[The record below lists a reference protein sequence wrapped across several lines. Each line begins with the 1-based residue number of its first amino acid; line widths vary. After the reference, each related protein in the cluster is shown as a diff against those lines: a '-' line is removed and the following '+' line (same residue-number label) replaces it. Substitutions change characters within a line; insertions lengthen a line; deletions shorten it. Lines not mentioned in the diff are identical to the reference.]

1 MRTVCIAVLAVLL
14 AVTVG
19 CCFFAVKKKSE
30 YSAAILRL
38 LVSGIVAMA
47 SYIGFLLSE
56 QVTWAL
62 LFDGL
67 YFICTDWLLEIRFPF
82 CSM

>member
-30 YSAAILRL
+30 YSAAILRKPHPHTESTPAPDVL
-38 LVSGIVAMA
+38 LIFAIPEPPSDSA
-47 SYIGFLLSE
+47 SD
-56 QVTWAL
+56 VPR
-62 LFDGL
+62 
-67 YFICTDWLLEIRFPF
+67 RFSHCRLPENNT
-82 CSM
+82 

>member
-19 CCFFAVKKKSE
+19 CCFFTVKKKSE

-38 LVSGIVAMA
+38 LVSGIVTGIFTGLCAQLVSKRA
-47 SYIGFLLSE
+47 RQAG
-56 QVTWAL
+56 
-62 LFDGL
+62 LF
-67 YFICTDWLLEIRFPF
+67 
-82 CSM
+82 SK